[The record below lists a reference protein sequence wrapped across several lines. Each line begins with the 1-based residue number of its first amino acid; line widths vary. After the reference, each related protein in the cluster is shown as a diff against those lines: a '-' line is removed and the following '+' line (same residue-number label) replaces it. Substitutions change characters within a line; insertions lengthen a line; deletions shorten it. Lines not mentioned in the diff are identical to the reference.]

1 MMMMMMVLIIWLWWW
16 WEICFTISHYISFLF
31 RFAQTWTVKGNSL
44 KCIVHVIITVCE
56 HHSVWSSQYV
66 IIKACGSNP
75 FIWNYLVS
83 VLQPHILV
91 ISYDIA
97 RIWSLYPESKQLRS
111 LHKRM
116 WSYKKCDHILWSY
129 TDVNKI
135 IGSCRHE
142 KTWQFLSCWLVN
154 GFWNEVIITR
164 LSFLLFLLDIA
175 LFSFCLVLAIFC
187 KICIFKQSSIQIY
200 IFENV
205 YQNNIFFYKS

>member
-1 MMMMMMVLIIWLWWW
+1 MIMVMMRD
-16 WEICFTISHYISFLF
+16 LF
-31 RFAQTWTVKGNSL
+31 FVDNFPLYLLFIQVCSDVKGNSL
-44 KCIVHVIITVCE
+44 KCNVHVIITICD
-56 HHSVWSSQYV
+56 HHSVCTSRYE
-66 IIKACGSNP
+66 P

-83 VLQPHILV
+83 VLLPHILV
-91 ISYDIA
+91 ISYDIVV
-97 RIWSLYPESKQLRS
+97 RIWPLYPESKQLRS

-175 LFSFCLVLAIFC
+175 LFSFCLLLAIFC
-187 KICIFKQSSIQIY
+187 KICIFKQSSI
-200 IFENV
+200 
-205 YQNNIFFYKS
+205 

>member
-1 MMMMMMVLIIWLWWW
+1 MMMMMMLIIWLWWW
-16 WEICFTISHYISFLF
+16 WETYFLLTISHYISFLF
-31 RFAQTWTVKGNSL
+31 RFAQTWRETHWNVKYM
-44 KCIVHVIITVCE
+44 
-56 HHSVWSSQYV
+56 WSSQYV
-66 IIKACGSNP
+66 IITICDHHSLCTSRYEP

-83 VLQPHILV
+83 VLLPHILV
-91 ISYDIA
+91 ISYDIVV
-97 RIWSLYPESKQLRS
+97 RIWPLYPESKQLRS

-175 LFSFCLVLAIFC
+175 LFSFCLLLAIFC
-187 KICIFKQSSIQIY
+187 KICIFKQSSI
-200 IFENV
+200 
-205 YQNNIFFYKS
+205 